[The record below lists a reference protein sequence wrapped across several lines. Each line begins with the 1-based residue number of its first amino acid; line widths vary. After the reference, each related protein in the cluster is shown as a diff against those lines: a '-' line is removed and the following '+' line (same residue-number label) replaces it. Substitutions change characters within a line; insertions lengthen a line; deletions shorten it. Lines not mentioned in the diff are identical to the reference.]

1 MNATDLDTIRAAL
14 ERREFFL
21 TYLPTVSL
29 RDGRCVGA
37 EALIR
42 WRRWGNVVV
51 DAEHFIP
58 LTDQTPLSGAIT
70 YWVIDTV
77 ADEIGNWLGANEDAH
92 ISINVPP
99 EILGRGGLEYAAA
112 KSGLRARVKQVILE
126 ITERGVPD
134 QLGLDALNGIAS
146 TGARVA
152 LDDTTLSGANLAL
165 LTRCNFDIVK
175 IDGTLVSQMIPGE
188 PRPTWLDGL
197 SALLQSSPL
206 QVIAE
211 GVETVMQVD
220 ALKAAGVQMAQGHYF
235 SQPLPADEFFR
246 YYAATRSGS

>member
-1 MNATDLDTIRAAL
+1 MNVTDLDMIRAAL
-14 ERREFFL
+14 EAREFFL
-21 TYLPTVSL
+21 VYLPTVSL

-51 DAEHFIP
+51 DAQHFIP

-99 EILGRGGLEYAAA
+99 EILGRGGLDYAAT

-126 ITERGVPD
+126 ITERGIPD
-134 QLGLDALNGIAS
+134 QLGLDALNSIAS

-165 LTRCNFDIVK
+165 LTRCNFDIIK
-175 IDGTLVSQMIPGE
+175 IDGTLVEQLIPGE
-188 PRPTWLDGL
+188 PLPTWLDGL
-197 SALLQSSPL
+197 SALLKSSPL

-211 GVETVMQVD
+211 GVETAMQVD

-235 SQPLPADEFFR
+235 SMPLPADAFFR
-246 YYAATRSGS
+246 YYAASRSGS